1 LRKPFYFLLTV
12 LFWFWAASGFAQENE
27 IVSIPN
33 QPSSEAYDLLK
44 DRNGYIWVAHEFGVS
59 RYDGAN
65 FISLRH
71 PRQNSVALTGL
82 IEDKNGRIWCHNFS
96 GQIFYIENLQLHLL
110 EAYNYLDEQD
120 FPRMVICGDELVA
133 TSKKGLFVYNL
144 ITGESTYHY
153 IRLGTNSLA
162 QVGNKIICYNGFEFF
177 GYESGK
183 PLIKLTLHEKFHDI
197 QLASLQKVSLNDTCY
212 LVVNTKGV
220 YYKMT
225 QSGTN
230 LRIQAVVKTGAFI
243 NTISKLGKDVW
254 INTHEHSFTTNGK
267 ERIAGMNLSD
277 IVTDNHGNRWMSSLK
292 KGLCVQYSEQP
303 IKNLDDSLSIR
314 GHNVRRLHTEAGI
327 LFLGKATG
335 RLCKM
340 TDSGRLQ
347 PALYLPKEAGAI
359 ERMSRFI
366 PGHLFIAASVESF
379 AYNYVTNTLK
389 RLPVGITV
397 KDVAV
402 HRNTVYFAT
411 PTGIK
416 YAPLAQLL
424 APNPPV
430 VSQILFNK
438 TTRCRS
444 IALLDD
450 SLVAVYNDGVFLLT
464 PTGMKPLLYKQH
476 PIYASTVRT
485 VGRKV
490 LIGTY
495 NQGLLIYENGRF
507 QNLTG
512 KEGLTSDFIMDIKTI
527 NGATWLIYPDRFQL
541 LNQDFSGVV
550 TNSFAFSKGGI
561 NDFSTLGNQVYF
573 STSDGLYTLQQT
585 SPVAIATQ
593 TFIDNVIVNGKPL
606 VSTRLKHF
614 QNHLR
619 FQVSTPYF
627 SPYAK
632 ITYQYRIKNTPSST
646 WQFGAPGQTA
656 FNMVALE
663 PGVYDFEIVAIDE
676 NRKEISKPALFHF
689 EILLPWY
696 QHWLF
701 KTSAVLVVVVLVC
714 CGIWV
719 YYRSRL
725 RQQRRNYEKQLTIQA
740 ERQRISEEI
749 HDDIGAGLLAMRLQS
764 EMTKNK
770 LPESEARKEVEK
782 IHASISELS
791 HKMKEVVWSLNT
803 DNDQLQ
809 NLLFYIRRQALTL
822 FENSSISLRVV
833 FPAED
838 IPAITIH
845 GEKRRHIYLA
855 VKEALHNCLKH
866 SEARN
871 CTLTMRIEDNA
882 LYVTVADDGKGFV
895 AHQKAHTGNGLR
907 GMKKRMQQIE
917 GVLDIETNE
926 RTFVHFM
933 VPLNE
938 NV

>member
-1 LRKPFYFLLTV
+1 MRKPFYFSLTLLFCFLLAT
-12 LFWFWAASGFAQENE
+12 GFAQQNE

-59 RYDGAN
+59 RYDGVN

-82 IEDKNGRIWCHNFS
+82 IEDKDGRIWCHNFS

-144 ITGESTYHY
+144 VTGEPTYHY

-183 PLIKLTLHEKFHDI
+183 SPVKLILNEKFHDI
-197 QLASLQKVSLNDTCY
+197 QLASLQKVSLNDTSY
-212 LVVNTKGV
+212 LVVNTKGI

-225 QSGTN
+225 QSGTS
-230 LRIQAVVKTGAFI
+230 LRIQSVVKTGAFI
-243 NTISKLGKDVW
+243 NTISKLGNDVW
-254 INTHEHSFTTNGK
+254 INTNEHSFTTNGK
-267 ERIAGMNLSD
+267 ERVAGMNLSD
-277 IVTDNHGNRWMSSLK
+277 IVTDNQGNRWMSSLK

-314 GHNVRRLHTEAGI
+314 GHNVRKLHTEEGI
-327 LFLGKATG
+327 LFMGKATG
-335 RLCKM
+335 RLCKL

-347 PALYLPKEAGAI
+347 HALYLPKEAGAI
-359 ERMSRFI
+359 ERMSSFI

-379 AYNYVTNTLK
+379 AYNYITNTLK

-402 HRNTVYFAT
+402 HRNTAYFAT

-416 YAPLAQLL
+416 YASLAQLL

-430 VSQILFNK
+430 MKQVLFNK

-444 IALLDD
+444 IAFLDD

-464 PTGMKPLLYKQH
+464 PKGIKPLLYEQY

-512 KEGLTSDFIMDIKTI
+512 KDGLSSDFIRDIKTI

-541 LNQDFSGVV
+541 LNKDFSGVV
-550 TNSFAFSKGGI
+550 THSFAFSKGGV
-561 NDFSTLGNQVYF
+561 NDFSTLAHQLYF

-585 SPVAIATQ
+585 RPAVPALQ
-593 TFIDNVIVNGKPL
+593 TFIDNIMVNGKPFAFNKL
-606 VSTRLKHF
+606 EHF

-619 FQVSTPYF
+619 FQVSTPFF

-632 ITYQYRIKNTPSST
+632 ITYQYRIKNTPSGN
-646 WQFGAPGQTA
+646 WQIGAPGQTA

-663 PGVYDFEIVAIDE
+663 PGVYDFEIVAVDE
-676 NRKEISKPALFHF
+676 NREAVSKPARFHF

-701 KTSAVLVVVVLVC
+701 KTSVVLAVIALIGG
-714 CGIWV
+714 GIWV
-719 YYRSRL
+719 YYRRRL
-725 RQQRRNYEKQLTIQA
+725 RQQRHNFEKQLTIQA
-740 ERQRISEEI
+740 ERQRISAEI

-764 EMTKNK
+764 EMTKNR
-770 LPESEARKEVEK
+770 LPESDARREVEK
-782 IHASISELS
+782 IHAAITELS

-809 NLLFYIRRQALTL
+809 NLLFYIRRQALAL

-833 FPAED
+833 FPAEE
-838 IPAITIH
+838 IPEITIH

-866 SEARN
+866 SHARN
-871 CTLTMRIEDNA
+871 CTLTMYIEDNA
-882 LYVTVADDGKGFV
+882 LHITVADDGKGFV
-895 AHQKAHTGNGLR
+895 AQQREQAGNGLR
-907 GMKKRMQQIE
+907 GMKRRMQQIE
-917 GVLDIETNE
+917 GVLDVETNE
-926 RTFVHFM
+926 RTLVHFM

-938 NV
+938 TV